1 MALTLVRG
9 LGQLSALAPCL
20 APIFIFSDLLKI
32 ETTLPEI
39 ETALSEIKR
48 QQVGHDFK
56 QGDLDFQQVGKMLV
70 QICDIK
76 YHIYNIYII
85 TSPRYENPSQVNRWR
100 HNCIWVD
107 ICL

>member
-1 MALTLVRG
+1 MTSLGMALTLVRG

-56 QGDLDFQQVGKMLV
+56 QGDLDFRRLVKCLSKFWTSNGQNWVGLAL
-70 QICDIK
+70 
-76 YHIYNIYII
+76 IYYYLSMII
-85 TSPRYENPSQVNRWR
+85 IPK
-100 HNCIWVD
+100 
-107 ICL
+107 